1 MQTRPLFALLF
12 VLIWPLQAHAQTPPP
27 TPTPYAPHQLQQA
40 IEKARNQKIQEAQNK
55 DKQLQRIRKAEAA
68 LQTKQA
74 AGTCK
79 TIKLPF
85 VAPLELCIKPHEGKS
100 TLFINGSPKPVPAAF
115 HGAVHG
121 LKKAYHAAKAKAD
134 ILAQKL
140 SHQGKQR
147 AEQVA
152 KHSASLFDKA
162 LQKYKKKV
170 TNLAQKLANSPE
182 WQKRLAAQLAIVAVS
197 KVDEATKLAQQ
208 QMQTKLQRTLELY
221 THPEKI
227 RDLALKKPTPKKGET
242 FDKKAVLLGVGLIMA
257 HQAARIAFVCW
268 QQSGQQKRACFDR
281 EIATS
286 MRDALFDVL
295 ALLVRT
301 ALDAHVITPLAH
313 SLAAALTA
321 HRLLSTASIG
331 SAAYPTAYAAASI
344 AFHGMLSTL
353 YEALLRPEY
362 NKLFETRLRSPIER
376 FNAHLI
382 RQLPEAAFK
391 CWGSCK

>member
-1 MQTRPLFALLF
+1 ME
-12 VLIWPLQAHAQTPPP
+12 QAI
-27 TPTPYAPHQLQQA
+27 QQA
-40 IEKARNQKIQEAQNK
+40 RLQHIQEAQRK
-55 DKQLQRIRKAEAA
+55 DKQLQRIRKAETA
-68 LQTKQA
+68 LQAKQA
-74 AGTCK
+74 LGTCK
-79 TIKLPF
+79 AIKLPF
-85 VAPLELCIKPHEGKS
+85 VAPIELCIKPHEGKS

-115 HGAVHG
+115 HGAVLG

-134 ILAQKL
+134 ILSQKL

-162 LQKYKKKV
+162 LQKYRKKV
-170 TNLAQKLANSPE
+170 TDLAQKLANSPE
-182 WQKRLAAQLAIVAVS
+182 WKQRLAAQLAIVAIS
-197 KVDEATKLAQQ
+197 KIDEATKLAQQ

-227 RDLALKKPTPKKGET
+227 RDLALKKPTSKKGET
-242 FDKKAVLLGVGLIMA
+242 FDNKAVLLGVGLIMA

-268 QQSGQQKRACFDR
+268 QQSGPQKRACFNR

-301 ALDAHVITPLAH
+301 ALDAHVIAPLSH

-376 FNAHLI
+376 FNNKLI
-382 RQLPEAAFK
+382 RQLPEAALR